1 MKVRYDAD
9 ADVVYIRFRE
19 GEIAESD
26 EIKEGVIIDYD
37 SEGKTLAIEL
47 LDAKE
52 IFAGKP
58 EVVIDFAPFTMKAEK
73 YRDAHLTCPTTGSQ
87 SASG

>member
-1 MKVRYDAD
+1 MKVRYDAET
-9 ADVVYIRFRE
+9 DVVYIRFRE

-37 SEGKTLAIEL
+37 SEGKPLAIEL

-52 IFAGKP
+52 ILAGKP
-58 EVVIDFAPFTMKAEK
+58 EVVVDFSPSTVKV
-73 YRDAHLTCPTTGSQ
+73 
-87 SASG
+87 

>member
-1 MKVRYDAD
+1 MKVRYDPEAD
-9 ADVVYIRFRE
+9 AVYIRFRE

-37 SEGKTLAIEL
+37 SEGKPLAIEL

-52 IFAGKP
+52 ILAGKP
-58 EVVIDFAPFTMKAEK
+58 EVVVDFSPSTA
-73 YRDAHLTCPTTGSQ
+73 RV
-87 SASG
+87 